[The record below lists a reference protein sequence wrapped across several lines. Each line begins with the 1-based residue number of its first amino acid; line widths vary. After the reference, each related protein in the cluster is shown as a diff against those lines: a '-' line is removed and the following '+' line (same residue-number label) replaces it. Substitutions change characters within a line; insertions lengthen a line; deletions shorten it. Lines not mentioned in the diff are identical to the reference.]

1 MNQSDNKTWGGQNW
15 EQPMNLS
22 ASCKNKPAKESPLA
36 PKLWSPGPITAL
48 LPRRYSSR
56 TTHNLTREKP
66 EEGNEQNTYAR
77 AINALLNPQGL
88 KTGYFACIHTWRCY
102 SKVDVKSQR
111 GWETPTTGRAGD
123 GLVKTGGSLEC
134 SKSCTLAPSSHSRWI
149 FWLRLIC
156 NFPHSYFTKGREK
169 RNHLDLVSLEQDWEY
184 PQCCWGSNKSQET
197 PCPSPPSSRIRCIS
211 LITVQFSHLPLDS
224 KFYKRAWLG
233 SKVELRKASENHPSL
248 LNTHARKSMCS
259 RSSQPEHGNTSLP

>member
-1 MNQSDNKTWGGQNW
+1 MNQSDNKTWGGRQNW

-48 LPRRYSSR
+48 LPRRYRYR
-56 TTHNLTREKP
+56 TTHNLTQEKP

-77 AINALLNPQGL
+77 AINAMLNPQGL
-88 KTGYFACIHTWRCY
+88 KTGYFACIHAWRCY

-111 GWETPTTGRAGD
+111 EWESPTRGRAGD
-123 GLVKTGGSLEC
+123 SLVKTGGSLEC

-169 RNHLDLVSLEQDWEY
+169 RNHLDLVSLERGWESILSAV
-184 PQCCWGSNKSQET
+184 WDL
-197 PCPSPPSSRIRCIS
+197 IS
-211 LITVQFSHLPLDS
+211 HRRHLAPHLPVHAFVAFLWLQSSFRTFRLTLNSTKELDWVQKWS
-224 KFYKRAWLG
+224 SGK
-233 SKVELRKASENHPSL
+233 LRKIIRVS
-248 LNTHARKSMCS
+248 
-259 RSSQPEHGNTSLP
+259 